1 MKLRLPPALIFL
13 LFAGSMYLLAR
24 WLPVGYFDFFGR
36 TYLAI
41 TLVAMAMIIVLVSLF
56 QFYRAKTTIDP
67 MAPAK
72 ATHLVTGG
80 MYKFSRNPMYLA
92 MLLMLLALGL
102 KLGNAFNTV
111 TAALFVAYMNRF
123 QILPEEAV
131 LIKKFGKAYQQYCLQ
146 VRRWF

>member
-1 MKLRLPPALIFL
+1 MRLKIPPALIFL
-13 LFAGSMYLLAR
+13 LFGAIMFLLSKFLTIGS
-24 WLPVGYFDFFGR
+24 FDFFGR
-36 TYLAI
+36 KYL
-41 TLVAMAMIIVLVSLF
+41 TLTLLTGAVFISVVSLF
-56 QFYRAKTTIDP
+56 QFYRAKTTVDP

-72 ATHLVTGG
+72 ASKLVTRG

-92 MLLMLLALGL
+92 MLLLLLALGL

-123 QILPEEAV
+123 QIGPEEEA
-131 LIKKFGKAYQQYCLQ
+131 LTKMFGKEYQQYCVR